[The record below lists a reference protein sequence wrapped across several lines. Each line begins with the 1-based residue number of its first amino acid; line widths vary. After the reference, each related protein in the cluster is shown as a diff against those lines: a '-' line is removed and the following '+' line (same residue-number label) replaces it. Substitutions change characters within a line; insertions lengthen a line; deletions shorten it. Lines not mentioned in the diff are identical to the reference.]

1 MLAIILSKYL
11 GMEWLDHLIG
21 ISLSFQKLKYCF
33 PIACITY
40 IPTSS
45 AWWFQ
50 FLHILEIKL
59 LAWLISL
66 LKALGDKIFFQNHLF
81 SWQNLVPCRFR
92 AEFSFTCC
100 VQLLGATC
108 IPCHVP
114 PPSSSH
120 QWYVESFLCFKSL
133 TSSSATVESCLSK
146 TSCD

>member
-1 MLAIILSKYL
+1 M
-11 GMEWLDHLIG
+11 
-21 ISLSFQKLKYCF
+21 KYCF
-33 PIACITY
+33 QIACITY
-40 IPTSS
+40 IPTSN

-100 VQLLGATC
+100 VHLLGATC
-108 IPCHVP
+108 IPCHVA
-114 PPSSSH
+114 SSIFKPAVICRIFFMLQISNFFFCH
-120 QWYVESFLCFKSL
+120 WRKLSFKDLMWLGQDPLNNHPILKVNYITFL
-133 TSSSATVESCLSK
+133 RE
-146 TSCD
+146 